1 MDYLGGKKTIPQI
14 TDPAHCLDLITPY
27 ALGDVTPQRASE
39 VLSKALIS
47 AYEEQTAS
55 NMFQE
60 GQEGW
65 LLVFGLKKVLPRPK
79 PCPALKGIQYLLKR
93 PDIPVHPF
101 QLPAGDVQTLIAT
114 NAQIRELLLEGGTSV
129 SDLRDKDRYSQVTK
143 IGGVQIDNTE
153 NIYKAFQGLED
164 NLKEELTA
172 AEDQDRRD
180 KIESRLK
187 EIKELENKL
196 ESEQSQKAK
205 AAKSAKK
212 RFSYLIDHK
221 IEPHHEEL
229 ARYLRKT
236 IRREKNCLIDRPD
249 QDHPIVWE
257 F

>member
-1 MDYLGGKKTIPQI
+1 M
-14 TDPAHCLDLITPY
+14 A
-27 ALGDVTPQRASE
+27 
-39 VLSKALIS
+39 
-47 AYEEQTAS
+47 
-55 NMFQE
+55 N
-60 GQEGW
+60 GW

-79 PCPALKGIQYLLKR
+79 PCQALKGIQYLLKR

-101 QLPAGDVQTLIAT
+101 QLPARDVQTLIAT
-114 NAQIRELLLEGGTSV
+114 NAQIRELLLEGSASV
-129 SDLRDKDRYSQVTK
+129 SDLRDQDRYSQVTK

-212 RFSYLIDHK
+212 RFSYLIDRK
-221 IEPHHEEL
+221 IKPHHREL
-229 ARYLRKT
+229 ARYLHKT
-236 IRREKNCLIDRPD
+236 IRRENNCLIYRPD
-249 QDHPIVWE
+249 LDQPIVWE